1 MKRQRP
7 KFIYVFESFCLFFSI
22 LILFILV
29 VQFFVPDAG
38 GRSMSAVEYVSFLA
52 LAGTLY
58 LTSHAIRTRRRV
70 WWTRI
75 WFIWLGLFVLQNGIY
90 FLVLAEG
97 RVQGTLTLQLLNFA
111 GGVVFMGGLGFL
123 WWKNRAHFNKD

>member
-1 MKRQRP
+1 
-7 KFIYVFESFCLFFSI
+7 
-22 LILFILV
+22 

>member
-22 LILFILV
+22 LILFILI

-38 GRSMSAVEYVSFLA
+38 GRNMSAVEYVSFLA

-75 WFIWLGLFVLQNGIY
+75 WFVWLGLFVLQNGIY
-90 FLVLAEG
+90 FLMLAEG
-97 RVQGTLTLQLLNFA
+97 HVQGTLSLQILNFL
-111 GGVVFMGGLGFL
+111 GGVVFMVGLGFM
-123 WWKNRAHFNKD
+123 WRKNRDHFNKD

>member
-7 KFIYVFESFCLFFSI
+7 KLIYVFESFCLFGSV
-22 LILFILV
+22 LVLFILV

-38 GRSMSAVEYVSFLA
+38 GRRISAVEYVSFLA

-58 LTSHAIRTRRRV
+58 LTSYAIRTRRRV
-70 WWTRI
+70 WWNRI
-75 WFIWLGLFVLQNGIY
+75 WFIWLGLYVFQNGLY
-90 FLVLAEG
+90 FLMLAEG
-97 RVQGTLTLQLLNFA
+97 RVQVSLTLQLLNFVW
-111 GGVVFMGGLGFL
+111 GIVFMGGLGFL

>member
-7 KFIYVFESFCLFFSI
+7 KFVYVFESFCLFFSI
-22 LILFILV
+22 LIFFILV

-38 GRSMSAVEYVSFLA
+38 GRSMSAVEYVSFLV